1 MCTLFIG
8 CADNENESKIR
19 ICEVENCT
27 NPCMEYKIG
36 YETFY
41 RFYCEEHSCK
51 ECGGQKEIND
61 ELCSFHLE
69 QQIKLTDSQI
79 EEIRSIIDD
88 YITQLQSKNDYILA
102 VHVKDKPN
110 TSVTNITFS
119 CLVIREDTNGKTNGY
134 PATIYIIKD
143 GNSFKVKKLSYD
155 D

>member
-1 MCTLFIG
+1 MCTLFFG
-8 CADNENESKIR
+8 CADNEDEAKIR

-69 QQIKLTDSQI
+69 QQIKLTDLQI
-79 EEIRSIIDD
+79 EEIRSIVDD
-88 YITQLQSKNDYILA
+88 YITQIKCNYDYILA
-102 VHVKDKPN
+102 I
-110 TSVTNITFS
+110 NI
-119 CLVIREDTNGKTNGY
+119 INDIPKTTTHDIKFRCNVVRTDSDINL
-134 PATIYIIKD
+134 ATIYLYMTDD
-143 GNSFKVKKLSYD
+143 GVFKIDKLEYD
-155 D
+155 K